1 MIVQN
6 SKYNF
11 LLTVTIPYFDCLAIT
26 FVALDLN
33 IYSDQNNNLTS
44 THVV

>member
-1 MIVQN
+1 MAWIH
-6 SKYNF
+6 
-11 LLTVTIPYFDCLAIT
+11 AIT